1 MAVLQKIALIQGR
14 LRSAEQAIADYVLAN
29 PQHIRQL
36 SSQELAQVVGVSQA
50 TVVRFT
56 QKLGYKGYP
65 DFKFAVTDSLHILN
79 DEQPVK
85 LHGDISLADSYSA
98 MATKLLA
105 GKIEVLTNTL
115 SANDQQSMEQVCQ
128 ALLQARR
135 IMLTGKGASFLVAQD
150 FCLKLRKLGMSA
162 IAESDNHIQLADLA
176 HYGAKDML
184 FVISESGETPEMVAI
199 AQFAKQQKLKVI
211 SLTGFAPNTIA
222 KLSELNLKTM
232 ANESAARL
240 SSILS
245 RNAQELVIDL
255 LFILLTQSS
264 VKGRKMLAASN
275 QAVADYRNKVR

>member
-1 MAVLQKIALIQGR
+1 MAVLQKISLLKAS
-14 LRSAEQAIADYVLAN
+14 LRSAELALAEYVLAN
-29 PQHIRQL
+29 PHQIRQL
-36 SSQELAQVVGVSQA
+36 SSQELAQAVGVSQA

-65 DFKFAVTDSLHILN
+65 DFKFAISDSLHSLSE
-79 DEQPVK
+79 EQPVK
-85 LHGDISLADSYSA
+85 LHGDISLVDSYTTIA
-98 MATKLLA
+98 AKLLA

-115 SANDQQSMEQVCQ
+115 SANDQQAMEQFCQ
-128 ALLQARR
+128 TLLQARR

-150 FCLKLRKLGMSA
+150 FCLKLRKLGVNA
-162 IAESDNHIQLADLA
+162 LAESDNHTQLVDLA
-176 HYGAKDML
+176 HYNAKDVL
-184 FVISESGETPEMVAI
+184 FVISESGETSEMVAL
-199 AQFAKQQKLKVI
+199 AQFARQRKITLL
-211 SLTGFAPNTIA
+211 SLTGFAPNTVA
-222 KLSELNLKTM
+222 KLSWLNLKTV

-245 RNAQELVIDL
+245 RTAQELVIDL

>member
-1 MAVLQKIALIQGR
+1 MAVLQKIALVQGR
-14 LRSAEQAIADYVLAN
+14 LRNAEQAIADYVLAN

-65 DFKFAVTDSLHILN
+65 DFKFAVTDSLHSLN

-85 LHGDISLADSYSA
+85 LHGDISLDDSYST
-98 MATKLLA
+98 MASKLLA

-176 HYGAKDML
+176 HYGAKDVL
-184 FVISESGETPEMVAI
+184 FVISESGETPEMVAT
-199 AQFAKQQKLKVI
+199 AQFARQQQLQVI
-211 SLTGFAPNTIA
+211 SLTGFVPNTIA
-222 KLSELNLKTM
+222 KLSVLNLKTM

-275 QAVADYRNKVR
+275 QAVAEYRNKVR

>member
-1 MAVLQKIALIQGR
+1 MAVLQKISLLKAN
-14 LRSAEQAIADYVLAN
+14 LRSAELALADYVLAN
-29 PQHIRQL
+29 PQQIRQL
-36 SSQELAQVVGVSQA
+36 SSQELAQAVGVSQA

-65 DFKFAVTDSLHILN
+65 DFKFAITDSLHSLN

-85 LHGDISLADSYSA
+85 LHGDISLADTYA
-98 MATKLLA
+98 TMAAKLLA

-115 SANDQQSMEQVCQ
+115 GANDQQTMELFCQ
-128 ALLQARR
+128 KLLQARR

-162 IAESDNHIQLADLA
+162 MAESDNHTQLADLA
-176 HYGAKDML
+176 HYTTKDVL
-184 FVISESGETPEMVAI
+184 FVISESGETSEMIAI
-199 AQFAKQQKLKVI
+199 AQYARQQKITLL

-222 KLSELNLKTM
+222 KLSELNLKTV

-275 QAVADYRNKVR
+275 QAVADYRSKIR